1 MTPIGEPAAAVWAL
15 VAAESAA
22 ADDRPQVFG
31 WLQRLCRA
39 ASRSLP
45 AMGVAVSMFT
55 DDGAPTM
62 VAASSPASELIDEL
76 QFTVGEGPC
85 LDVFTTA
92 RSVLTPDLSEA
103 GRTQW
108 PGYAPAAHEH
118 GVRAVFA
125 FPLQVGAVRLGAL
138 DVYRDRVGLLPPP
151 VMTQALTY
159 AEVATTSL
167 LDAQARSG
175 EESPPG
181 LDDALS
187 GRLELYQAQG
197 MVMVQLGVDLSE
209 AMVRLRAYAFS
220 QNRPLSDVAD
230 DIVARRLTLE
240 GDGS

>member
-1 MTPIGEPAAAVWAL
+1 M
-15 VAAESAA
+15 
-22 ADDRPQVFG
+22 
-31 WLQRLCRA
+31 
-39 ASRSLP
+39 
-45 AMGVAVSMFT
+45 
-55 DDGAPTM
+55 
-62 VAASSPASELIDEL
+62 
-76 QFTVGEGPC
+76 
-85 LDVFTTA
+85 
-92 RSVLTPDLSEA
+92 
-103 GRTQW
+103 
-108 PGYAPAAHEH
+108 
-118 GVRAVFA
+118 
-125 FPLQVGAVRLGAL
+125 RLGAL

-220 QNRPLSDVAD
+220 HNRPLSDVAD

>member
-1 MTPIGEPAAAVWAL
+1 MGEPSAAVRAL
-15 VAAESAA
+15 IVAEPAL

-39 ASRSLP
+39 AARSLP
-45 AMGVAVSMFT
+45 ATGVAVSVFT

-62 VAASSPASELIDEL
+62 VAASSPDSEIIDEL

-85 LDVFTTA
+85 LDVYATA
-92 RSVLTPDLSEA
+92 RPVLAPDLVES
-103 GRTQW
+103 GRTLW

-125 FPLQVGAVRLGAL
+125 FPLQVGALRLGAL
-138 DVYRDRVGLLPPP
+138 DVYRDQVGLLSSR
-151 VMTQALTY
+151 VTAQALTY
-159 AEVATTSL
+159 ADVATTSL
-167 LDAQARSG
+167 LDAQAHS
-175 EESPPG
+175 EAQDPPG

-197 MVMVQLGVDLSE
+197 MVMMQLRVDLNE
-209 AMVRLRAYAFS
+209 AMVRLRAYAYAH
-220 QNRPLSDVAD
+220 NRPLSEVAD
-230 DIVARRLTLE
+230 DVVARRLTLE